1 MNWDEL
7 FWAMGY
13 IHNFNTKLYKCFIK
27 TILFIKPVLLR
38 VFNCGKKVW
47 SSIPQIST
55 KQTITLTFT
64 ELTEHI
70 KDHDIK
76 QWFTQCYLVH
86 FSNLT
91 VLKFLT
97 CTIFN
102 SVSVLMT
109 FHGKGRQCLFFCI
122 GLWCS
127 MPLSIIF
134 QW

>member
-1 MNWDEL
+1 
-7 FWAMGY
+7 MGY

-76 QWFTQCYLVH
+76 Q
-86 FSNLT
+86 
-91 VLKFLT
+91 
-97 CTIFN
+97 
-102 SVSVLMT
+102 
-109 FHGKGRQCLFFCI
+109 
-122 GLWCS
+122 
-127 MPLSIIF
+127 
-134 QW
+134 